1 MTTMPEHNTTIKL
14 LQVNASSRYEDST
27 TRALSARFIDSLRE
41 RVEDLQVR
49 ERDVAAGL
57 PFIDAD
63 WVGATFTPEAQ
74 RSQQQRQALAHS
86 DTLVQELADAD
97 ILLIATPVYNFSIP
111 ASLKAWI
118 DQVAR
123 AGLTF
128 RYTENGPEG
137 LLRGKRAYVVLAS
150 GGTPIGSDIDFASGY
165 LRHVLG
171 FLGIDDVTLIGAERL
186 MQQAGAAV
194 DSAEQKIQQ
203 AVAGLNMAA

>member
-1 MTTMPEHNTTIKL
+1 MTTTPDSNTTIKL
-14 LQVNASSRYEDST
+14 LQVNASSRYDDSV
-27 TRALSARFIDSLRE
+27 TRALSARFVDALRG
-41 RVEDLQVR
+41 RVQDLQIR

-57 PFIDAD
+57 PFIDAE
-63 WVGATFTPEAQ
+63 WVGATFAPAGQ
-74 RSQQQRQALAHS
+74 RSEQQRRALAHS
-86 DTLVQELADAD
+86 DALVQELVEADV
-97 ILLIATPVYNFSIP
+97 LLIATPVYNFSIP

-128 RYTENGPEG
+128 RYTENGPQG
-137 LLRGKRAYVVLAS
+137 LLSGKKAYVVLAS

-171 FLGIDDVTLIGAERL
+171 FLGIEDVTLIGAERL
-186 MQQAGAAV
+186 MQQAGEAV
-194 DSAEQKIQQ
+194 DSAGQQIQQ

>member
-1 MTTMPEHNTTIKL
+1 MNTTPESNTTVKL
-14 LQVNASSRYEDST
+14 LQVNASSRYEDSV
-27 TRALSARFIDSLRE
+27 TRALSARFIDALRN
-41 RVEDLQVR
+41 RLEDLQVR
-49 ERDVAAGL
+49 ERDVAVGL
-57 PFIDAD
+57 PFVDAE
-63 WVGATFTPEAQ
+63 WVGANFTPAGQ
-74 RSQQQRQALAHS
+74 RSEQQRRALTHS
-86 DTLVQELADAD
+86 DTLVQELVETD
-97 ILLIATPVYNFSIP
+97 ILLIAAPVYNFSIP

-137 LLRGKRAYVVLAS
+137 LLSGKKAYVLLAS

-171 FLGIDDVTLIGAERL
+171 FLGIDDITLIGAERL
-186 MQQAGAAV
+186 MQQAGEAV
-194 DSAEQKIQQ
+194 DSAEQQIQQ